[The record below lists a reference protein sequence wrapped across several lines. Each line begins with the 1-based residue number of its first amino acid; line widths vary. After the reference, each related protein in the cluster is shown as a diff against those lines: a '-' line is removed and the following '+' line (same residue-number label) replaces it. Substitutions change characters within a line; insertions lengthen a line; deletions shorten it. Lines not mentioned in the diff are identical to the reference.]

1 MDTLYDI
8 DVTNSKD
15 QTISMEEF
23 KGQVLLIVNTASKC
37 GFTPQFKELQSLYEK
52 YKDQGFTVLG
62 FPSDEF
68 MNQEFDEQQKIIE
81 FCQVNYGVTFPMFQ
95 KTSVKGKNIHPL
107 FSYLTAQQSGLFT
120 ETIKWNFTK
129 FLVSREGE
137 VVSRYAPKTT
147 PLKIEDDLQKLLS
160 S

>member
-1 MDTLYDI
+1 MGSIYDI
-8 DVTNSKD
+8 QVTNSQD
-15 QTISMEEF
+15 EPFSMADF

-68 MNQEFDEQQKIIE
+68 MNQEFDEQQKILE
-81 FCQVNYGVTFPMFQ
+81 FCQVNYGVTFPIFK
-95 KTSVKGKNIHPL
+95 KTNVKGKDIHPL
-107 FSYLTAQQSGLFT
+107 FSYLTAQQSGLLT
-120 ETIKWNFTK
+120 GTIKWNFTK

-137 VVSRYAPKTT
+137 VLHRYAPKTS
-147 PLKIEDDLQKLLS
+147 PLKIETDLQSLL
-160 S
+160 